1 VPGPT
6 NAADAL
12 VWIREAIAAGRYIVD
27 AHFMKRARTRSF
39 SVNDAKK
46 IIATATACA
55 EYPDAT
61 ILAGG
66 TAWRVTGTALDGTTA
81 KVGAEAY
88 RDHLGKQI
96 ILITIMDG

>member
-1 VPGPT
+1 MPGPT

-12 VWIREAIAAGRYIVD
+12 AWIQGAIAAGRYIVD
-27 AHFMKRARTRSF
+27 AHFEKRARTRRF

-46 IIATATACA
+46 IIATATSCA

-66 TAWRVTGTALDGTTA
+66 TSWRVTGTALDGTTA
-81 KVGAEAY
+81 KVGVEAY
-88 RDHLGKQI
+88 KDHLGKQI

>member
-1 VPGPT
+1 MPGPT

-12 VWIREAIAAGRYIVD
+12 VWIQDAITAGRYIVD
-27 AHFMKRARTRSF
+27 AHFEKRARTRRF

-46 IIATATACA
+46 IIATAMSCA

-61 ILAGG
+61 LLAGG
-66 TAWRVTGTALDGTTA
+66 TSWRVTGTALDGTTA
-81 KVGAEAY
+81 KVGVEAY
-88 RDHLGKQI
+88 KDHLGKQI